1 MDFVEVYARQWAKR
15 EKKDLDI
22 LSERMKSV
30 GALMQI
36 RIKKLNGSMNT
47 RKTSTF
53 KDPKVAKHRSH
64 LYDKY
69 LVPADKTSINV
80 VFVL

>member
-1 MDFVEVYARQWAKR
+1 MDCVEVYARQWATR

-53 KDPKVAKHRSH
+53 KDP
-64 LYDKY
+64 
-69 LVPADKTSINV
+69 
-80 VFVL
+80 